1 MKICVWC
8 GKEYVEN
15 YSNQQVCKCCYRIL
29 TAGSRPDGVITDIEK
44 RDFKIK
50 EEWCKHAE
58 KKNERIVGN
67 GYAERQIADTLS
79 RAGKVKTEL

>member
-8 GKEYVEN
+8 GREYVES
-15 YSNQQVCKCCYRIL
+15 YSNQQVCKRCYRIL
-29 TAGSRPDGVITDIEK
+29 TDSSRPDGVITDIEK

-50 EEWCKHAE
+50 KEWTEHAE

-67 GYAERQIADTLS
+67 GHAERQVADTLS
-79 RAGKVKTEL
+79 RAGKVNTEL